1 MEEILTE
8 AWTLK
13 QNLIDF
19 VLDAEGELAVA
30 LEAYAADRSSRERYD
45 IAQQN
50 QVIDSFTVEG
60 KVGEKT
66 PIELFVE
73 SEPNLSDTSRKLLE
87 HWRLRSFTGLF
98 EIVQIFPDSLE
109 LMNWLTAKRYAV
121 KPHSA
126 NFQQEMSRFKL
137 GEILLTRIAPL
148 TDDSWILSSSPI
160 PMGKLGK
167 PKLAVAIGN
176 FKQNHKN
183 SLYGDAPELLEIAW
197 QSVETY
203 HQDFT
208 DFFGSDEVTMP
219 GYQLNKKIAEFQEDL
234 AKKRLADSG
243 IDATKSLDEIVQD
256 AGVATEEIK
265 AAAVAAAGADPAAV
279 EVLLEGNANSKM
291 VMPKV
296 ELPDR
301 FRKAEQ
307 VTALSHPRWGQ
318 TFLPTYTQ
326 FTAMLSAEDWNSIPG
341 AQKLVRNYLE
351 DPAINVWIW
360 QRLAKVNPAKLE
372 QILQTV
378 LERADFQ
385 IDRDLDSLLQEF
397 HKPLVPELPEIAS
410 VPLHLHNLF
419 QEALGEVQKSKPKG
433 QEKKKTSKG
442 FKSRSTDV

>member
-1 MEEILTE
+1 MDEMLER

-30 LEAYAADRSSRERYD
+30 LEAYAAARSTGERYD

-50 QVIDSFTVEG
+50 QVIDSFTIEG

-73 SEPNLSDTSRKLLE
+73 SQPDLTESDRSLLE
-87 HWRLRSFTGLF
+87 SWEHRSFTGLF
-98 EIVQIFPDSLE
+98 EITQLSPDRFE
-109 LMNWLTAKRYAV
+109 LMNWLTAKHYVV
-121 KPHSA
+121 KPNSS
-126 NFQQEMSRFKL
+126 NFLAEMSRFKL
-137 GEILLTRIAPL
+137 GEILRARIAPL
-148 TDDSWILSSSPI
+148 TDDWWILSGPPI

-183 SLYGDAPELLEIAW
+183 NLYSDAPELLEQAW
-197 QSVETY
+197 HSVEQY
-203 HQDFT
+203 HEDFT
-208 DFFGSDEVTMP
+208 EFFGSEEVTLS
-219 GYQLNKKIAEFQEDL
+219 GYHLNKQLAEFQEFIT
-234 AKKRLADSG
+234 KKRLADIG
-243 IDATKSLDEIVQD
+243 IDEHKSLAEIVED
-256 AGVATEEIK
+256 AGVDAEEIK
-265 AAAVAAAGADPAAV
+265 AAAIAAAGADPSSV
-279 EVLLEGNANSKM
+279 EVGIDSDPHSKM

-301 FRKAEQ
+301 FKKAEQ

-318 TFLPTYTQ
+318 TFLSTYTQ
-326 FTAMLSAEDWNSIPG
+326 FTALLAAEDFSTVPG
-341 AQKLVRNYLE
+341 YEKLVRNYLE

-378 LERADFQ
+378 LERKDFQ
-385 IDRDLDSLLQEF
+385 IERDLDALLQEF
-397 HKPLVPELPEIAS
+397 KKPLEPELPEIAS
-410 VPLHLHNLF
+410 VPVHLHNLF
-419 QEALGEVQKSKPKG
+419 QEALGEVNKSKSKP
-433 QEKKKTSKG
+433 QEKKKSSKG
-442 FKSRSTDV
+442 FKS

>member
-1 MEEILTE
+1 MDEMLER

-30 LEAYAADRSSRERYD
+30 LEAYAAARSTGERYD

-50 QVIDSFTVEG
+50 QVIDSFTIEG

-73 SEPNLSDTSRKLLE
+73 SQPDLTESDRSLLE
-87 HWRLRSFTGLF
+87 SWEHRSFTGLF
-98 EIVQIFPDSLE
+98 EITQLSPDRFE
-109 LMNWLTAKRYAV
+109 LMNWLTAKHYVV
-121 KPHSA
+121 KPNSP
-126 NFQQEMSRFKL
+126 NFLAEMSRFKL
-137 GEILLTRIAPL
+137 GEILRARIAPL
-148 TDDSWILSSSPI
+148 TDDWWILSGPPI

-183 SLYGDAPELLEIAW
+183 NLYSDAPELLEQAW
-197 QSVETY
+197 HSVEQY
-203 HQDFT
+203 HEDFT
-208 DFFGSDEVTMP
+208 EFFGSEEVTLS
-219 GYQLNKKIAEFQEDL
+219 GYHLNKQLAEFQEFIT
-234 AKKRLADSG
+234 KKRLADIG
-243 IDATKSLDEIVQD
+243 INEHKSLAEIVED
-256 AGVATEEIK
+256 AGVDAEEIK
-265 AAAVAAAGADPAAV
+265 AAAIAAAGADPSSV
-279 EVLLEGNANSKM
+279 EVGIDSDPHSKM

-301 FRKAEQ
+301 FKKAEQ

-318 TFLPTYTQ
+318 SFLSTYTQ
-326 FTAMLSAEDWNSIPG
+326 FTALLAAEDFSTVPG
-341 AQKLVRNYLE
+341 YEKLVRNYLE

-378 LERADFQ
+378 LERKDFQ
-385 IDRDLDSLLQEF
+385 IDRDLDALLQEF
-397 HKPLVPELPEIAS
+397 KKPLEPELPEIAS
-410 VPLHLHNLF
+410 VPVHLHNLF
-419 QEALGEVQKSKPKG
+419 QEALGEVNKSKSKP
-433 QEKKKTSKG
+433 QDKKKSSKG
-442 FKSRSTDV
+442 FKS